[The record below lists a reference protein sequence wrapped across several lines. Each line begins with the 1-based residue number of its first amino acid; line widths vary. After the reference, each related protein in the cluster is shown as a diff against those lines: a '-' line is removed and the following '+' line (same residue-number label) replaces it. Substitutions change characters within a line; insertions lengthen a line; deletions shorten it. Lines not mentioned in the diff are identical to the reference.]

1 MPRPNLEGIDGI
13 VSRMLADHRH
23 KPAFQ
28 LALCSNAWR
37 ALLGEA
43 GVQKTRKMAF
53 TDGRLTVF
61 LTSDSLRHELR
72 AQQSRLLQGLQE
84 ELKDQLEI
92 KELILK

>member
-1 MPRPNLEGIDGI
+1 MPRPSLEGIDGI
-13 VSRMLADHRH
+13 LSRMLADHRH

-43 GVQKTRKMAF
+43 AVQKTRKLAF
-53 TDGRLTVF
+53 SEGRLTVY
-61 LTSDSLRHELR
+61 LASDSLRHELR
-72 AQQSRLLQGLQE
+72 AQQSRLLSGLQE

-92 KELILK
+92 KELVLK